1 MAGARSIV
9 NQNLYL
15 QREATPGTAAT
26 NSMRRYLGMK
36 ATNVG
41 WEIQRERFKA
51 AGFKID
57 TGHNTTTEMGAMDVE
72 VMQDY
77 NAFMPL
83 LAGVFGA
90 PATTELED
98 GVAYQHVF
106 QLNPTAADLLTTF
119 TAIYGDPVQALMA
132 TYLAFH
138 GMTLGVEPQQLS
150 LSATALLRA
159 PTTGASVPDEAAVED
174 VPMIPVRAST
184 YCAYLDDSWASLGT
198 TQLLALYSA
207 QLRASDK
214 LVPDWVINCH
224 LDSFSEVLESDTLD
238 WGLDLTLGFDSTAVA
253 QIEDAKNGEL
263 KFVRIESIG
272 PEIDGTEEGTKHQL
286 MVDTSVVL
294 TPGRVARYSATPA
307 VVQAFTGH
315 LEVDPTS
322 GNVAQVTLIN
332 GLESL

>member
-1 MAGARSIV
+1 MANARSIV

-15 QREATPGTAAT
+15 QRETTPGTAAT
-26 NSMRRYLGMK
+26 SSMRRYLGMR

-57 TGHNTTTEMGAMDVE
+57 TGHNTTTEMGAMDLE

-83 LAGVFGA
+83 LAGVFGE
-90 PATTELED
+90 PTTTEVEA

-106 QLNPTAADLLTTF
+106 RLNPTAADTLATY
-119 TAIYGDPVQALMA
+119 TAIYGDSVQAIMA

-138 GMTLGVEPQQLS
+138 GMTLGVEPQS
-150 LSATALLRA
+150 LTLTATALLRA
-159 PTTGASVPDEAAVED
+159 PTTGATVPNEASVED

-184 YCAYLDDSWASLGT
+184 YCAYLDDSWDDLGT
-198 TQLLALYSA
+198 TQLLELYSA

-214 LVPDWVINCH
+214 LVPNWVINCH

-238 WGLDLTLGFDSTAVA
+238 WGLDLTLGFDATAVA
-253 QIEDAKNGEL
+253 QIESAKNGEL
-263 KFVRIESIG
+263 KFVRLESTG
-272 PEIDGTEEGTKHQL
+272 PEIDGTEEDNHHKL
-286 MVDTSVVL
+286 MVDASVVL

-307 VVQAFTGH
+307 VVQPFSGH
-315 LEVDPTS
+315 LEVDETS

-332 GLESL
+332 GLATL